1 VNHWS
6 NIKTLEHVDTNGC
19 VYPGTGNRLYE
30 GHFKE
35 QFNMAPED
43 LSICRDHGWT
53 LLDDDDSEDK
63 TKFEH
68 QFIESALI

>member
-1 VNHWS
+1 MNHWS

-43 LSICRDHGWT
+43 LSICLDHGWT
-53 LLDDDDSEDK
+53 LPEDDVRIG
-63 TKFEH
+63 
-68 QFIESALI
+68 QLQPAESYFKD